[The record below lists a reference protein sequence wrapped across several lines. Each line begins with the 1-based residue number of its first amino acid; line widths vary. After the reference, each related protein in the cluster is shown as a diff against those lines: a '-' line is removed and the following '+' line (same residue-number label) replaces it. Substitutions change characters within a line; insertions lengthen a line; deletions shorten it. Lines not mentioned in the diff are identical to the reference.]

1 MNISRSLRVPTRRR
15 RAWGIALG
23 TLAAAV
29 ATMVLLPDPE
39 AGADTPSD
47 ASAISGRPAAMAPI
61 GAASSTP
68 SGPTHVTLD
77 GPNVHGVFALAT
89 GAVRADQASELLA
102 ELRLEGLSRSSDAH
116 VPVSLAVVLDHSGSM
131 SGEKME
137 SARESI
143 LTLLGAMGDDDRL
156 AVVVYDDEANL
167 LQPLAPARVL
177 RRSLADRVRRVT
189 ADGGTDIPRGLRL
202 GIEALREAP
211 AGHAT
216 RIILISDG
224 RDGSGLS
231 LSEVSAQV
239 AQAAEAQ
246 VVTSSLG
253 VGIDYDQS
261 FMTAV
266 ADAGHG
272 NYAFLEH
279 GSMLAGFLSRELEES
294 SRTVAE
300 NVIAEVTL
308 PAHVRLVAAHGA
320 IAHPVGDRVRVEL
333 GTLFA
338 GARRKVVFELASDG
352 APLHATLPLN
362 VRLAYHAVD
371 PHGARAPS
379 TLSGVAS
386 ARSVG
391 TDEEVQAAHDAEI
404 YPDALATILD
414 AQQDQAMTAWR
425 HGDRESART
434 ASVAALRRYRSAA
447 AHHPSRVF
455 DERIS
460 AVEAEMSAYDSV
472 DPGSAAGRSF
482 DLGTGAS
489 RREATVGF

>member
-1 MNISRSLRVPTRRR
+1 MDIPRSLRLPARRR
-15 RAWGIALG
+15 RAWGLSIG
-23 TLAAAV
+23 TLAFAV
-29 ATMVLLPDPE
+29 ATMTLLPDRE
-39 AGADTPSD
+39 THAD
-47 ASAISGRPAAMAPI
+47 ANESAPAAAPGPVAMAPL
-61 GAASSTP
+61 GAPPPASGETTSRV
-68 SGPTHVTLD
+68 SLE
-77 GPNVHGVFALAT
+77 GPNVRGLFALAT
-89 GAVRADQASELLA
+89 GAVRADTASELLA
-102 ELRLEGLSRSSDAH
+102 ELRLEGLTRSGDEH
-116 VPVSLAVVLDHSGSM
+116 VPVSIAVVLDH

-143 LTLLGAMGDDDRL
+143 LTLLGAMRDDDRL

-189 ADGGTDIPRGLRL
+189 ADGGTDIPRGLRM

-211 AGHAT
+211 EGHAT

-231 LSEVSAQV
+231 LTEIGAQV
-239 AQAAEAQ
+239 AQAAETQ

-253 VGIDYDQS
+253 VGIDYDAT

-279 GSMLAGFLSRELEES
+279 GSMLASFLARELEES
-294 SRTVAE
+294 SHTIAE

-308 PAHVRLVAAHGA
+308 PAHVHLRATHGA
-320 IAHPVGDRVRVEL
+320 IAHPAGDRVRVEL
-333 GTLFA
+333 GTLFS
-338 GARRKVVFELASDG
+338 GARRKVVFELSSDG
-352 APLHATLPLN
+352 APIDASLPLS
-362 VRLAYHAVD
+362 VRVAYHAID
-371 PHGARAPS
+371 EGGARTPAN
-379 TLSGVAS
+379 LGGVAT
-386 ARSVG
+386 ARAVA
-391 TDEEVQAAHDAEI
+391 TDEEVDAAHDPEL

-414 AQQDQAMTAWR
+414 AQQDQAMAAWR
-425 HGDRESART
+425 AGDRERART
-434 ASVAALRRYRSAA
+434 ASVAALHRYRRAA
-447 AHHPSRVF
+447 ARSPSRVF

-460 AVEAEMSAYDSV
+460 AVEAEMDAYDSV
-472 DPGSAAGRSF
+472 DPSSAAGRTF

-489 RREATVGF
+489 RREAAAGF